1 MTIFEILL
9 LSLVFLAFILYC
21 WTLRAAKSK
30 PKEITPKA
38 NQKDLGEYVKEQM
51 ESPIQEKVEKEEEK
65 KETEPEMVKDK
76 EKKKPEKKEREKK
89 EEEVELLS

>member
-1 MTIFEILL
+1 MTNFELIL
-9 LSLVFLAFILYC
+9 LSLVFLAFIFYC

-38 NQKDLGEYVKEQM
+38 NKKDLGEYIKEQM
-51 ESPIQEKVEKEEEK
+51 GSPIQEKVEKEEEK
-65 KETEPEMVKDK
+65 KEAEPEMVKEK
-76 EKKKPEKKEREKK
+76 EKKKPEKREREKK